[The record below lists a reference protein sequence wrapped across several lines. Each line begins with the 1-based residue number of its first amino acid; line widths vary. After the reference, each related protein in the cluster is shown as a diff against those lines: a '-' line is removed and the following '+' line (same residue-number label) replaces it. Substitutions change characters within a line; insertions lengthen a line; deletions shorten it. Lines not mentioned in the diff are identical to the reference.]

1 MFDKLLIANR
11 GAIACRILRTLRTLQ
26 VKGVAVYSEA
36 DAASLHLMQADEA
49 HSLGEG
55 GAAGTYLAVD
65 KILAI
70 AKASGAKAIHPGY
83 GFLSENAAFAQ
94 ACEDAGI
101 AFVGPTPEQ
110 LRVFGLKHTAR
121 ALARQHGVPMLEGT
135 ELLDSLES
143 AIAAAHTIGYPVMLK
158 STAGGGG
165 IGMRVCRSAEELADS
180 FEAVKRLGQNNFS
193 DAGVFIEKYIQRARH
208 LEVQVFGDGQG
219 EVLALGVRDC
229 SVQRRNQKVLEETP
243 APNLP
248 HGMAEELCA
257 AAVKL
262 ARAVDYRS
270 AGTVE
275 FVFDS
280 EDQRF
285 YFLEVNTR
293 LQVEH
298 GVTEQ
303 VWGVDLV
310 SWMVQ
315 LAAGDLPPLDQ
326 LQAGLKPVGHAIQA
340 RLYAEDPGRDFQ
352 PCPGLL
358 TAADFPPADGRKLR
372 IDTWVE
378 AGCEIPPYFDPMIAK
393 LISWAPTR
401 EDASAGLIDAL
412 NETRL
417 YGVETNRDY
426 LRQIIADAPFA
437 SGQPWTRCL
446 EDLVY
451 HADTFEVL
459 SGGTQTSVQDYPGR
473 LGYWAVGVPPSG
485 PMDSRA
491 LRQGNGLLG
500 NPEGCAAL
508 EVTMSGPLLRFNT
521 DAVVAVTG
529 AHIPITLDGQSCAMN
544 TALFVSAG
552 STLSL
557 GTIAG
562 AGVRSYLCVRGGLD
576 VPDYLGSKST
586 FTLGQFGGHGGRALR
601 AGDVLHIA
609 PLVERS
615 AGRRIAD
622 EALEA
627 LTDVRRMRVIYGPH
641 AAPEYFTE
649 AYIERFFATD
659 WEVHFNSSRT
669 GVRLIGPKPEWVR
682 SDGGE
687 AGLHPS
693 NIHDNPY
700 AIGAVDF
707 TGDMPVILGP
717 DGPSLGGF
725 VCPVTIIE
733 ADLWQLGQ
741 LKAGDKVR
749 FTPVSVEACHAE
761 RCGSALANEGYSPDA
776 ENPSTAP
783 DSSRT
788 SPLLQGTANS
798 RGSELAREG
807 YSPDAENPSTATP
820 SSRASSLPQGTANS
834 RRSEL
839 VREGYSPD
847 AENPSTAT
855 PSSRASSLPQGNANF
870 HRSELVREG
879 YIPDAEN
886 PSTATPS
893 SRASS
898 LPQGTAN
905 FRRSELAREGYI
917 PDAENPSTAPASSRA
932 SSLPQG
938 TANFR
943 GSELA
948 REGHIPDAENP
959 SAATP
964 SSRASSLPQGTA
976 NFRRSELVREV
987 YSPDA
992 ENPSTATPSSRAS
1005 QIPQSTANFRGSEL
1019 AREGHIPDAENPSA
1033 ATPSSRASSLP
1044 QGTANFR
1051 RSELVRE
1058 SYSPDAENPSTVE
1071 DSSRTSPLLQGT
1083 ANSRDSEVVRIEDLP
1098 SPVILDIGQD
1108 DKRLVARLSGDTH
1121 LLLEIGA
1128 PELDLVLRLRGHALM
1143 LALEAKA
1150 LAGVIDLTPGIRSL
1164 QVHYRP
1170 EQLPLWQLLD
1180 IVAGEWDAVCAAK
1193 DLQVASRIV
1202 HLPLS
1207 WDDPA
1212 CQLAIEKYMTTVRKD
1227 APWCPSNLEF
1237 IRRIND
1243 LPNLDEVQRTV
1254 FDASYLVMGLGDVY
1268 LGAPVATPLDP
1279 RHRLVTTK
1287 YNPARTWTAENSVGI
1302 GGAYMCVYGMEG
1314 PGGYQFVGRTL
1325 QMWNRYRDVAAFEGK
1340 PWLLRFFDQ
1349 IRFYP
1354 VSADELV
1361 RIRRDFPLGRFAL
1374 NIEHSTLNLADYQ
1387 AFLSREAEGIEA
1399 FRAQQNAAFNAER
1412 ERWIANG
1419 QADFQS
1425 DEGVT
1430 PNTEEQPLQPGQ
1442 QGVDSHIAGNLWQ
1455 VQVQPGDHVE
1465 AGDVLVILESMKM
1478 EIPLLAPIAGV
1489 VQDVRVQPGSAVR
1502 AGQRVVVLSAD

>member
-1 MFDKLLIANR
+1 MFEKLLIANR
-11 GAIACRILRTLRTLQ
+11 GAIACRILRSLRELQ
-26 VKGVAVYSEA
+26 VRGVAVYAEA
-36 DAASLHLMQADEA
+36 DAASLHILQADEA

-55 GAAGTYLAVD
+55 AAAGTYLAQD

-70 AKASGAKAIHPGY
+70 ARASGATAIHPGY
-83 GFLSENAAFAQ
+83 GFLSENAAFAE
-94 ACEDAGI
+94 ACEAAGI

-121 ALARQHGVPMLEGT
+121 ALAREHGVPLLEGS
-135 ELLDSLES
+135 ELLDSLD
-143 AIAAAHTIGYPVMLK
+143 AALDAGQRLGYPVMLK
-158 STAGGGG
+158 GTAGGGG
-165 IGMRVCRSAEELADS
+165 IGMRVCRSAAELGES

-193 DAGVFIEKYIQRARH
+193 NAGVFLEKYIPRARH

-248 HGMAEELCA
+248 DGMEHALCA
-257 AAVKL
+257 AAIKL
-262 ARAVDYRS
+262 AKAVNYRS

-280 EDQRF
+280 QAQHF

-310 SWMVQ
+310 RWMVQ
-315 LAAGDLPPLDQ
+315 LAAGELPPLRELSAH
-326 LQAGLKPVGHAIQA
+326 LQPRGHAIQA

-352 PCPGLL
+352 PSPGLL
-358 TAADFPPADGRKLR
+358 SAVNFPPADGRRLR

-393 LISWAPTR
+393 LIAWAPER
-401 EDASAGLIDAL
+401 EQARHHLHQAL
-412 NETRL
+412 GDSLL

-426 LRQIIADAPFA
+426 LRQILLDTPFA
-437 SGQPWTRCL
+437 SGNPWTRCL
-446 EDLVY
+446 EELVY
-451 HADTFEVL
+451 QANTVEVL
-459 SGGTQTSVQDYPGR
+459 SAGTQTSVQDYPGR

-491 LRQGNGLLG
+491 LRAGNRLLG
-500 NPEGCAAL
+500 NAEGAAAL
-508 EVTMSGPLLRFNT
+508 EITMSGPLLRFNC

-529 AHIPITLDGQSCAMN
+529 AVIPLSLDGVPQPLN
-544 TALFVSAG
+544 TALAIPAG
-552 STLSL
+552 ATLSL

-562 AGVRSYLCVRGGLD
+562 AGARSYLCLRGGVQ
-576 VPDYLGSKST
+576 VPDYLSSKST

-601 AGDVLHIA
+601 VGDVLHLPA
-609 PLVERS
+609 LEDRS
-615 AGRRIAD
+615 AGQCLPSEQLGELPAVRRI
-622 EALEA
+622 
-627 LTDVRRMRVIYGPH
+627 RVIYGPH
-641 AAPEYFTE
+641 GAPEYFT
-649 AYIERFFATD
+649 AGYIQTFFATP

-669 GVRLIGPKPEWVR
+669 GVRLIGPKPQWAR
-682 SDGGE
+682 ADGGE

-725 VCPVTIIE
+725 VCPVTVIE

-749 FTPVSVEACHAE
+749 FFPVSLEQA
-761 RCGSALANEGYSPDA
+761 RALAGDA
-776 ENPSTAP
+776 GWNAHPEEAEADT
-783 DSSRT
+783 
-788 SPLLQGTANS
+788 PL
-798 RGSELAREG
+798 R
-807 YSPDAENPSTATP
+807 
-820 SSRASSLPQGTANS
+820 
-834 RRSEL
+834 
-839 VREGYSPD
+839 
-847 AENPSTAT
+847 
-855 PSSRASSLPQGNANF
+855 
-870 HRSELVREG
+870 
-879 YIPDAEN
+879 
-886 PSTATPS
+886 
-893 SRASS
+893 
-898 LPQGTAN
+898 
-905 FRRSELAREGYI
+905 
-917 PDAENPSTAPASSRA
+917 
-932 SSLPQG
+932 
-938 TANFR
+938 
-943 GSELA
+943 
-948 REGHIPDAENP
+948 
-959 SAATP
+959 
-964 SSRASSLPQGTA
+964 
-976 NFRRSELVREV
+976 
-987 YSPDA
+987 
-992 ENPSTATPSSRAS
+992 
-1005 QIPQSTANFRGSEL
+1005 
-1019 AREGHIPDAENPSA
+1019 
-1033 ATPSSRASSLP
+1033 
-1044 QGTANFR
+1044 
-1051 RSELVRE
+1051 
-1058 SYSPDAENPSTVE
+1058 
-1071 DSSRTSPLLQGT
+1071 
-1083 ANSRDSEVVRIEDLP
+1083 
-1098 SPVILDIGQD
+1098 SPVVLDIGQD

-1128 PELDLVLRLRGHALM
+1128 PELDLVLRFRGHALM
-1143 LALEAKA
+1143 QALEARA
-1150 LAGVIDLTPGIRSL
+1150 LPGVIDLTPGIRSL

-1170 EQLPLWQLLD
+1170 EQLPLADLLGL
-1180 IVAGEWDAVCAAK
+1180 VAGEWDAVCAAK
-1193 DLQVASRIV
+1193 DLQVPSRIV

-1243 LPNLDEVQRTV
+1243 LPDLDRVQRTV

-1325 QMWNRYRDVAAFEGK
+1325 QMWNRYREVAAFDGK

-1354 VSADELV
+1354 VSADELL

-1374 NIEHSTLNLADYQ
+1374 NIEHSQLKLADYE
-1387 AFLSREAEGIEA
+1387 AFLAREAQDIAA
-1399 FRAQQNAAFNAER
+1399 FRQHQQSAFNAER
-1412 ERWIANG
+1412 ERWIASG
-1419 QADFQS
+1419 QAHFDS
-1425 DEGVT
+1425 EEAPPPT
-1430 PNTEEQPLQPGQ
+1430 TEEAPLEAGQ
-1442 QGVDSHIAGNLWQ
+1442 QSVDSHLAGNLWQ
-1455 VQVQPGDHVE
+1455 VRVEPGSRVA
-1465 AGDVLVILESMKM
+1465 AGDVLVVLESMKM
-1478 EIPLLAPIAGV
+1478 EIPLLAPTAGV
-1489 VQDVRVQPGSAVR
+1489 VREIRVQPGSAVR
-1502 AGQRVVVLSAD
+1502 AGQRVAVLQLD

>member
-70 AKASGAKAIHPGY
+70 ANASGAKAIHPGY

-121 ALARQHGVPMLEGT
+121 ALAKQHGVPMLEGT

-143 AIAAAHTIGYPVMLK
+143 AIAAARTIGYPVMLK

-262 ARAVDYRS
+262 ARAVNYRS

-326 LQAGLKPVGHAIQA
+326 LQAGLKPLGHAIQA

-358 TAADFPPADGRKLR
+358 TAADFPPADGRTLR

-451 HADTFEVL
+451 RADTFEVL

-491 LRQGNGLLG
+491 LRQGNELLG

-508 EVTMSGPLLRFNT
+508 EITMSGPLLRFNT

-544 TALFVSAG
+544 TALLVSAG

-609 PLVERS
+609 HLVERS
-615 AGRRIAD
+615 AGQRIAD

-682 SDGGE
+682 ADGGE

-741 LKAGDKVR
+741 LKAGDRVR

-761 RCGSALANEGYSPDA
+761 RCGSELAREDSIPDA
-776 ENPSTAP
+776 ENPSTVP
-783 DSSRT
+783 PSSRASSLPQCT
-788 SPLLQGTANS
+788 ANSSRNELVREGSIPDAENPSAVPPSSRASSLPQGPANSSRSEVVRESYMPDAENPLTTPPSSRASSLPQGTANS
-798 RGSELAREG
+798 SRSEVVRES
-807 YSPDAENPSTATP
+807 YMPDAENPSTATP
-820 SSRASSLPQGTANS
+820 SSRASSLPQGTARLQGIANS

-839 VREGYSPD
+839 VREGS
-847 AENPSTAT
+847 
-855 PSSRASSLPQGNANF
+855 
-870 HRSELVREG
+870 
-879 YIPDAEN
+879 IPDAEN

-898 LPQGTAN
+898 LPQGPAN
-905 FRRSELAREGYI
+905 
-917 PDAENPSTAPASSRA
+917 SSR
-932 SSLPQG
+932 
-938 TANFR
+938 
-943 GSELA
+943 
-948 REGHIPDAENP
+948 
-959 SAATP
+959 
-964 SSRASSLPQGTA
+964 
-976 NFRRSELVREV
+976 
-987 YSPDA
+987 
-992 ENPSTATPSSRAS
+992 
-1005 QIPQSTANFRGSEL
+1005 
-1019 AREGHIPDAENPSA
+1019 
-1033 ATPSSRASSLP
+1033 
-1044 QGTANFR
+1044 
-1051 RSELVRE
+1051 
-1058 SYSPDAENPSTVE
+1058 
-1071 DSSRTSPLLQGT
+1071 
-1083 ANSRDSEVVRIEDLP
+1083 SEVVRVEDLRT
-1098 SPVILDIGQD
+1098 PVILDIGQD

-1170 EQLPLWQLLD
+1170 EQLPLRQLLD

-1325 QMWNRYRDVAAFEGK
+1325 QMWNRYRDVAAFQGK

-1354 VSADELV
+1354 VSAEELV

-1387 AFLSREAEGIEA
+1387 AFLSREAEGITA

-1425 DEGVT
+1425 DEGVA

-1455 VQVQPGDHVE
+1455 VQVQPGARVE

>member
-1 MFDKLLIANR
+1 MNSGTARFPSRNRARLGFRGYAMFDKLLIANR

-55 GAAGTYLAVD
+55 GAAGTYLAMD

-70 AKASGAKAIHPGY
+70 AKASGARAIHPGY

-135 ELLDSLES
+135 EMLDSVES
-143 AIAAAHTIGYPVMLK
+143 AIAAARDIGYPVMLK

-248 HGMAEELCA
+248 DGMADELCA
-257 AAVKL
+257 AAIKL
-262 ARAVDYRS
+262 ARAVNYRS
-270 AGTVE
+270 AGTLE

-315 LAAGDLPPLDQ
+315 LAAGDLPPLEQ
-326 LQAGLKPVGHAIQA
+326 LQAGLKPSGHAIQA

-358 TAADFPPADGRKLR
+358 TAVNFPPADGHALR

-393 LISWAPTR
+393 LISWAQTR
-401 EDASAGLIDAL
+401 EQASTGLIDAL

-426 LRQIIADAPFA
+426 LRQIIADTPFS

-446 EDLVY
+446 EGLVY

-500 NPEGCAAL
+500 NAEGCAAL
-508 EVTMSGPLLRFNT
+508 EITMSGPLLRFNT
-521 DAVVAVTG
+521 DAVIAVTG
-529 AHIPITLDGQSCAMN
+529 AQIPITLDGEPRAMN
-544 TALFVSAG
+544 TALLVCAG
-552 STLSL
+552 STLAL

-562 AGVRSYLCVRGGLD
+562 AGVRSYLCVRGGLEM
-576 VPDYLGSKST
+576 PDYLGSKST

-609 PLVERS
+609 PLVDRS
-615 AGRRIAD
+615 AGQRIAD
-622 EALEA
+622 DALEA
-627 LTDVRRMRVIYGPH
+627 LPDIRRIRVIYGPH

-649 AYIERFFATD
+649 AYIETFFATD

-682 SDGGE
+682 ADGGE

-749 FTPVSVEACHAE
+749 FYPVSVEACHAE
-761 RCGSALANEGYSPDA
+761 RCGS
-776 ENPSTAP
+776 
-783 DSSRT
+783 
-788 SPLLQGTANS
+788 
-798 RGSELAREG
+798 
-807 YSPDAENPSTATP
+807 
-820 SSRASSLPQGTANS
+820 
-834 RRSEL
+834 
-839 VREGYSPD
+839 
-847 AENPSTAT
+847 
-855 PSSRASSLPQGNANF
+855 
-870 HRSELVREG
+870 ELVREG

-886 PSTATPS
+886 T
-893 SRASS
+893 
-898 LPQGTAN
+898 
-905 FRRSELAREGYI
+905 
-917 PDAENPSTAPASSRA
+917 
-932 SSLPQG
+932 
-938 TANFR
+938 
-943 GSELA
+943 
-948 REGHIPDAENP
+948 
-959 SAATP
+959 
-964 SSRASSLPQGTA
+964 
-976 NFRRSELVREV
+976 
-987 YSPDA
+987 
-992 ENPSTATPSSRAS
+992 
-1005 QIPQSTANFRGSEL
+1005 
-1019 AREGHIPDAENPSA
+1019 
-1033 ATPSSRASSLP
+1033 
-1044 QGTANFR
+1044 
-1051 RSELVRE
+1051 
-1058 SYSPDAENPSTVE
+1058 STVPP
-1071 DSSRTSPLLQGT
+1071 SSRTSPLLQGT
-1083 ANSRDSEVVRIEDLP
+1083 ARLQGTANSCGCEAVRIEDLP

-1143 LALEAKA
+1143 LALEAKQ
-1150 LAGVIDLTPGIRSL
+1150 LGGVIDLTPGIRSL

-1170 EQLPLWQLLD
+1170 EQLPLRQLLD

-1354 VSADELV
+1354 VSADELL
-1361 RIRRDFPLGRFAL
+1361 RIRRDFPLGRFDL
-1374 NIEHSTLNLADYQ
+1374 NIEHSTLNMADYQ
-1387 AFLSREAEGIEA
+1387 AFLTREAEGITA
-1399 FRAQQNAAFNAER
+1399 FRAQQQSAFNAER

-1425 DEGVT
+1425 DEGVA
-1430 PNTEEQPLQPGQ
+1430 PNTEELPLQTGQ

-1455 VQVQPGDHVE
+1455 VQVQPGERVE

-1478 EIPLLAPIAGV
+1478 EIPLLAPVAGV
-1489 VQDVRVQPGSAVR
+1489 VQEVRVQPGSAVR
-1502 AGQRVVVLSAD
+1502 AGQRVVVLAAD

>member
-1 MFDKLLIANR
+1 MFEKLLIANR
-11 GAIACRILRTLRTLQ
+11 GAIACRILRTLRALDVQ
-26 VKGVAVYSEA
+26 GVAVYSEA
-36 DAASLHLMQADEA
+36 DAASLHLQQADQA
-49 HSLGEG
+49 ISLGDG
-55 GAAGTYLAVD
+55 PAASTYLVVE
-65 KILAI
+65 KILA
-70 AKASGAKAIHPGY
+70 AARESGAQAIHPGY
-83 GFLSENAAFAQ
+83 GFLSENAAFAE
-94 ACEDAGI
+94 ACEAAGI

-121 ALARQHGVPMLEGT
+121 ALAKANGVPMLQGT
-135 ELLDSLES
+135 DLLENLE
-143 AIAAAHTIGYPVMLK
+143 AALAAGEQVGYPVMLK

-165 IGMRVCRSAEELADS
+165 IGMRVCRSAVELSDA

-193 DAGVFIEKYIQRARH
+193 DSGVFIEKYIQRARH

-248 HGMAEELCA
+248 EGMAEELCA
-257 AAVKL
+257 AAIKL
-262 ARAVDYRS
+262 ACAVGYRS

-275 FVFDS
+275 FVYDS
-280 EDQRF
+280 EAQRF

-310 SWMVQ
+310 RWMIE
-315 LAAGDLPPLDQ
+315 LAAGTLAPLAE
-326 LQAGLKPVGHAIQA
+326 LAAGLQPSGHAIQA

-358 TAADFPPADGRKLR
+358 TAVAFPAADGKHLR

-393 LISWAPTR
+393 LIAWAPSRT
-401 EDASAGLIDAL
+401 EASAAL
-412 NETRL
+412 DQALADSQL
-417 YGVETNRDY
+417 YGVESNRDY
-426 LRQIIADAPFA
+426 LRQIIHDAPFA
-437 SGQPWTRCL
+437 SGSPWTRCL
-446 EDLVY
+446 EGLAY
-451 HADTFEVL
+451 RASTFEVL
-459 SGGTQTSVQDYPGR
+459 GAGTQTTVQDYPGR

-491 LRQGNGLLG
+491 LRLGNRLLG
-500 NPEGCAAL
+500 NAEGDAGL
-508 EVTMSGPLLRFNT
+508 EITMSGPTLRFNT

-529 AHIPITLDGQSCAMN
+529 APIPLLLDGQPQPMD
-544 TALFVSAG
+544 TALFVPAG
-552 STLSL
+552 ATLVL
-557 GTIAG
+557 GTINGAG
-562 AGVRSYLCVRGGLD
+562 ARSYLCLRGGLQL
-576 VPDYLGSKST
+576 PEYLGSKST

-601 AGDVLHIA
+601 AGDVLHLA
-609 PLVERS
+609 PLGDHS
-615 AGRRIAD
+615 AGQ
-622 EALEA
+622 ALEPDLRTELPA
-627 LTDVRRMRVIYGPH
+627 VRTLRVIYGPH
-641 AAPEYFTE
+641 GAPEYFTP
-649 AYIERFFATD
+649 AYIETFFATA

-682 SDGGE
+682 ESGGE

-749 FTPVSVEACHAE
+749 FVPVSIARA
-761 RCGSALANEGYSPDA
+761 R
-776 ENPSTAP
+776 
-783 DSSRT
+783 
-788 SPLLQGTANS
+788 
-798 RGSELAREG
+798 ELAQGVARMQSGDDE
-807 YSPDAENPSTATP
+807 AEIP
-820 SSRASSLPQGTANS
+820 RIASG
-834 RRSEL
+834 
-839 VREGYSPD
+839 
-847 AENPSTAT
+847 
-855 PSSRASSLPQGNANF
+855 
-870 HRSELVREG
+870 
-879 YIPDAEN
+879 
-886 PSTATPS
+886 
-893 SRASS
+893 
-898 LPQGTAN
+898 
-905 FRRSELAREGYI
+905 
-917 PDAENPSTAPASSRA
+917 
-932 SSLPQG
+932 
-938 TANFR
+938 
-943 GSELA
+943 
-948 REGHIPDAENP
+948 
-959 SAATP
+959 
-964 SSRASSLPQGTA
+964 
-976 NFRRSELVREV
+976 
-987 YSPDA
+987 
-992 ENPSTATPSSRAS
+992 
-1005 QIPQSTANFRGSEL
+1005 
-1019 AREGHIPDAENPSA
+1019 
-1033 ATPSSRASSLP
+1033 
-1044 QGTANFR
+1044 
-1051 RSELVRE
+1051 
-1058 SYSPDAENPSTVE
+1058 
-1071 DSSRTSPLLQGT
+1071 LQ
-1083 ANSRDSEVVRIEDLP
+1083 
-1098 SPVILDIGQD
+1098 SPVVLDLGEG

-1128 PELDLVLRLRGHALM
+1128 PELDLVLRFRAHALM
-1143 LALEAKA
+1143 QALEARA

-1164 QVHYRP
+1164 QVHYQP
-1170 EQLPLWQLLD
+1170 ETLALEALLE
-1180 IVAGEWDAVCAAK
+1180 IVASLWDGVCAAG
-1193 DLQVASRIV
+1193 DLRVPSRIV

-1325 QMWNRYRDVAAFEGK
+1325 QMWNRYREVAAFDGK

-1354 VSADELV
+1354 VSASELT
-1361 RIRRDFPLGRFAL
+1361 RIRRDFPLGRYPL
-1374 NIEHSTLNLADYQ
+1374 RIEDSELCLADYQ
-1387 AFLSREAEGIEA
+1387 DFLAREAEGIDA
-1399 FRAQQNAAFNAER
+1399 FRAQQQAAFNAER
-1412 ERWIANG
+1412 ERWIASG
-1419 QADFQS
+1419 QAHFES
-1425 DEGVT
+1425 DEGVADLG
-1430 PNTEEQPLQPGQ
+1430 EDAPLGAGQ
-1442 QGVDSHIAGNLWQ
+1442 HAVESHIAGNLWQ
-1455 VQVQPGDHVE
+1455 VQVEEGASVK
-1465 AGDVLVILESMKM
+1465 AGDILVILESMKM
-1478 EIPLLAPIAGV
+1478 EIPLTAPRDGV
-1489 VQDVRVQPGSAVR
+1489 VREVRVQPGSPVR
-1502 AGQRVVVLSAD
+1502 AGQRVVVMEEA

>member
-1 MFDKLLIANR
+1 MFDTLLIANR
-11 GAIACRILRTLRTLQ
+11 GAIACRILRTLRDLK
-26 VKGVAVYSEA
+26 VEGVAVYSEA
-36 DAASLHLMQADEA
+36 DAASLHILEADQA

-55 GAAGTYLAVD
+55 GAANTYLAVD

-70 AKASGAKAIHPGY
+70 AQSTGAKAIHPGY

-101 AFVGPTPEQ
+101 AFVGPTPEH

-121 ALARQHGVPMLEGT
+121 ALAKQHGVPMLEGT
-135 ELLDSLES
+135 ELLDSVETALN
-143 AIAAAHTIGYPVMLK
+143 AAATIGYPVMLK

-165 IGMRVCRSAEELADS
+165 IGMRVCRSASELSES

-208 LEVQVFGDGQG
+208 LEVQVFGDGHGQ
-219 EVLALGVRDC
+219 VIALGVRDC

-248 HGMAEELCA
+248 EGMADELCA
-257 AAVKL
+257 AAIKL
-262 ARAVDYRS
+262 AKAVSYRS

-280 EDQRF
+280 DDQRF

-310 SWMVQ
+310 SWMIQ
-315 LAAGDLPPLDQ
+315 LAAGDLPPLAE
-326 LQAGLKPVGHAIQA
+326 LQADLHPQGHAIQA

-352 PCPGLL
+352 PSPGLL
-358 TAADFPPADGRKLR
+358 TSVTFPPANGKQLR

-378 AGCEIPPYFDPMIAK
+378 AGCEIPPFFDPMIAK
-393 LISWAPTR
+393 VISWAADR
-401 EDASAGLIDAL
+401 EAASAGLAQAL
-412 NETRL
+412 SDTRL

-426 LRQIIADAPFA
+426 LRQIIADQPFA

-446 EDLVY
+446 EGLVY
-451 HADTFEVL
+451 RADTFEVL

-485 PMDSRA
+485 PMDSRS
-491 LRQGNGLLG
+491 LRLGNLLLG

-508 EVTMSGPLLRFNT
+508 EITMSGPILRFNT
-521 DAVVAVTG
+521 EAVVAVTG
-529 AHIPITLDGQSCAMN
+529 AVIPLTLDGETRPMHQV
-544 TALFVSAG
+544 LRVPAG
-552 STLSL
+552 STLTL

-562 AGVRSYLCVRGGLD
+562 AGARSYLCVRGGLD

-601 AGDVLHIA
+601 AGDVLHLN
-609 PLVERS
+609 PLVDRS
-615 AGRRIAD
+615 AGQSLSA
-622 EALEA
+622 EQVQKLQA
-627 LTDVRRMRVIYGPH
+627 VRDIRVIYGPH
-641 AAPEYFTE
+641 GAPEYFTE
-649 AYIERFFATD
+649 RYIETFFDTD

-682 SDGGE
+682 ADGGE

-725 VCPVTIIE
+725 VCPLTIIE

-749 FTPVSVEACHAE
+749 FYPVSVQAARALFCNDPLLICRNKLARDEAGT
-761 RCGSALANEGYSPDA
+761 RNTIPQ
-776 ENPSTAP
+776 PI
-783 DSSRT
+783 T
-788 SPLLQGTANS
+788 SLSQASLLLQG
-798 RGSELAREG
+798 
-807 YSPDAENPSTATP
+807 PS
-820 SSRASSLPQGTANS
+820 
-834 RRSEL
+834 L
-839 VREGYSPD
+839 V
-847 AENPSTAT
+847 
-855 PSSRASSLPQGNANF
+855 
-870 HRSELVREG
+870 
-879 YIPDAEN
+879 
-886 PSTATPS
+886 
-893 SRASS
+893 
-898 LPQGTAN
+898 
-905 FRRSELAREGYI
+905 
-917 PDAENPSTAPASSRA
+917 
-932 SSLPQG
+932 
-938 TANFR
+938 
-943 GSELA
+943 
-948 REGHIPDAENP
+948 
-959 SAATP
+959 
-964 SSRASSLPQGTA
+964 
-976 NFRRSELVREV
+976 
-987 YSPDA
+987 
-992 ENPSTATPSSRAS
+992 
-1005 QIPQSTANFRGSEL
+1005 
-1019 AREGHIPDAENPSA
+1019 
-1033 ATPSSRASSLP
+1033 
-1044 QGTANFR
+1044 
-1051 RSELVRE
+1051 
-1058 SYSPDAENPSTVE
+1058 
-1071 DSSRTSPLLQGT
+1071 
-1083 ANSRDSEVVRIEDLP
+1083 
-1098 SPVILDIGQD
+1098 SPVVLDIGAD
-1108 DKRLVARLSGDTH
+1108 DTRLLARLSGDTH

-1128 PELDLVLRLRGHALM
+1128 PELDLVLRFRGHALM
-1143 LALEAKA
+1143 QALEAKH
-1150 LAGVIDLTPGIRSL
+1150 LHGVIDLTPGIRSL
-1164 QVHYRP
+1164 QVHYQP
-1170 EQLPLWQLLD
+1170 EQLPLADLLS
-1180 IVAGEWDAVCAAK
+1180 IVAGEWDAVCASK
-1193 DLQVASRIV
+1193 NLEVPSRIV

-1325 QMWNRYRDVAAFEGK
+1325 QMWNRYRDVAAFDGK

-1354 VSADELV
+1354 VSADELL

-1374 NIEHSTLNLADYQ
+1374 QIEHSTLNLADYQ
-1387 AFLSREAEGIEA
+1387 TFLAKEADSIAA
-1399 FRAQQNAAFNAER
+1399 FRSQQHSAFSAER

-1419 QADFQS
+1419 QATFES
-1425 DEGVT
+1425 DEAVVESS
-1430 PNTEEQPLQPGQ
+1430 EEPPLDAGQ
-1442 QGVDSHIAGNLWQ
+1442 TSVESHIAGNLWQ
-1455 VQVQPGDHVE
+1455 VQVSVGQRVE
-1465 AGDVLVILESMKM
+1465 AGEALVILESMKM
-1478 EIPLLAPIAGV
+1478 EIPVLAPHAGV
-1489 VQDVRVQPGSAVR
+1489 VREIRVQPGSAVR
-1502 AGQRVVVLSAD
+1502 SGQRVVVLDATDTV

>member
-11 GAIACRILRTLRTLQ
+11 GAIACRILRTLRTLK

-55 GAAGTYLAVD
+55 GASGTYLAVD

-70 AKASGAKAIHPGY
+70 ARNSGAKAIHPGY

-121 ALARQHGVPMLEGT
+121 ALARKHGVPMLEGT

-143 AIAAAHTIGYPVMLK
+143 ALTAARDIGYPVMLK

-165 IGMRVCRSAEELADS
+165 IGMRVCLDAEELADS

-248 HGMAEELCA
+248 DGMAEELCEA
-257 AAVKL
+257 AIKL
-262 ARAVDYRS
+262 AKAVSYRS

-310 SWMVQ
+310 EWMVQ
-315 LAAGDLPPLDQ
+315 LAAGDLPPLSQ
-326 LQAGLKPVGHAIQA
+326 LQATLRPSGHAIQA

-358 TAADFPPADGRKLR
+358 TAVDFPAADGKNLR

-378 AGCEIPPYFDPMIAK
+378 AGCEIPPFFDPMIAK
-393 LISWAPTR
+393 FISWAPDR
-401 EDASAGLIDAL
+401 QQASDGLANAL
-412 NETRL
+412 HDTRL

-426 LRQIIADAPFA
+426 LRQIIADTPFA

-446 EDLVY
+446 EGLIY
-451 HADTFEVL
+451 QADTFEVL
-459 SGGTQTSVQDYPGR
+459 SGGTQTTVQDYPGR

-491 LRQGNGLLG
+491 LRQGNRLLG
-500 NPEGCAAL
+500 NAEGCAAL
-508 EVTMSGPLLRFNT
+508 EITMSGPLLRFNT

-529 AHIPITLDGQSCAMN
+529 AQIPLTLNGEAQPMN
-544 TALFVSAG
+544 TALLVPAG
-552 STLSL
+552 STFAL

-562 AGVRSYLCVRGGLD
+562 AGARSYLCVRGGLD

-609 PLVERS
+609 ALADRS
-615 AGRRIAD
+615 AGQRVPD
-622 EALEA
+622 EQIEPLA
-627 LTDVRRMRVIYGPH
+627 DVRRIRVIYGPH
-641 AAPEYFTE
+641 GAPEYFTE
-649 AYIERFFATD
+649 GYIDTFFATD

-682 SDGGE
+682 ADGGE

-749 FTPVSVEACHAE
+749 FSPVSLEMARALICERSRPALSCSYNDAC
-761 RCGSALANEGYSPDA
+761 SVLLA
-776 ENPSTAP
+776 
-783 DSSRT
+783 
-788 SPLLQGTANS
+788 
-798 RGSELAREG
+798 
-807 YSPDAENPSTATP
+807 
-820 SSRASSLPQGTANS
+820 
-834 RRSEL
+834 
-839 VREGYSPD
+839 
-847 AENPSTAT
+847 
-855 PSSRASSLPQGNANF
+855 
-870 HRSELVREG
+870 
-879 YIPDAEN
+879 
-886 PSTATPS
+886 
-893 SRASS
+893 
-898 LPQGTAN
+898 
-905 FRRSELAREGYI
+905 
-917 PDAENPSTAPASSRA
+917 
-932 SSLPQG
+932 
-938 TANFR
+938 
-943 GSELA
+943 
-948 REGHIPDAENP
+948 
-959 SAATP
+959 
-964 SSRASSLPQGTA
+964 
-976 NFRRSELVREV
+976 
-987 YSPDA
+987 
-992 ENPSTATPSSRAS
+992 
-1005 QIPQSTANFRGSEL
+1005 
-1019 AREGHIPDAENPSA
+1019 
-1033 ATPSSRASSLP
+1033 
-1044 QGTANFR
+1044 
-1051 RSELVRE
+1051 
-1058 SYSPDAENPSTVE
+1058 
-1071 DSSRTSPLLQGT
+1071 
-1083 ANSRDSEVVRIEDLP
+1083 
-1098 SPVILDIGQD
+1098 SPVVLDIGQD

-1121 LLLEIGA
+1121 VLLEIGA
-1128 PELDLVLRLRGHALM
+1128 PELDLVLRFRGHALM
-1143 LALEAKA
+1143 QALEGKA
-1150 LAGVIDLTPGIRSL
+1150 LPGVIDLTPGIRSL
-1164 QVHYRP
+1164 QVHYQP
-1170 EQLPLWQLLD
+1170 EQLPLEQLLD
-1180 IVAGEWDAVCAAK
+1180 IVAGEWDAVCAAG
-1193 DLQVASRIV
+1193 DLQVPSRIV

-1325 QMWNRYRDVAAFEGK
+1325 QMWNRYREVAAFDGK

-1354 VSADELV
+1354 VSADELL
-1361 RIRRDFPLGRFAL
+1361 RIRRDFPLGRYPL
-1374 NIEHSTLNLADYQ
+1374 EIEHSTLNLADYQ
-1387 AFLSREAEGIEA
+1387 AFLNREAEGIAA
-1399 FRAQQNAAFNAER
+1399 FRGQQQTAFQAER
-1412 ERWIANG
+1412 ERWIASG
-1419 QADFQS
+1419 QANFES
-1425 DEGVT
+1425 EESAAPLTDE
-1430 PNTEEQPLQPGQ
+1430 PALEAGQ
-1442 QGVDSHIAGNLWQ
+1442 QGIDSHIAGNLWQ
-1455 VQVQPGDHVE
+1455 VQVQPGERVA

-1478 EIPLLAPIAGV
+1478 EIPLLAPVDGIV
-1489 VQDVRVQPGSAVR
+1489 RDVRVQPGSAVR
-1502 AGQRVVVLSAD
+1502 AGQRVVVLETD